1 MKKTPTVYFTITGRR
16 ADLKKLS
23 RKEKQFLS
31 DVIRRYERKPSWTSF
46 ASWWNAEFQNAGLD
60 RKSPTYRVCQDLE
73 ARLGIAE
80 GKVAPPNYRDYLAD
94 LIEDK
99 YGSRYRFCREK
110 GVDQAYVS
118 RILAGRSGLT
128 LTSLGEFLRLLDV
141 DLVVRR
147 RGDWREELPH
157 NAVHRLRGVISRGR

>member
-1 MKKTPTVYFTITGRR
+1 MKKTLYSTITGRR
-16 ADLKKLS
+16 VDLKKLS

-31 DVIRRYERKPSWTSF
+31 EVIRKYERKPSWNSF
-46 ASWWNAEFQNAGLD
+46 ASWWNAEFRKVGLNSS
-60 RKSPTYRVCQDLE
+60 SPIYRVCQDLE

-99 YGSRYRFCREK
+99 YGSRYRFCKEK
-110 GVDQAYVS
+110 GLDQAYIS
-118 RILAGRSGLT
+118 RILGGRSGLT
-128 LTSLGEFLRLLDV
+128 LASLGEFLRLLDV

-147 RGDWREELPH
+147 RGDWREELPFD
-157 NAVHRLRGVISRGR
+157 AAHRLRGVISRAL